1 MASLSSGCEQVAE
14 RPRQVVERRVFCVR
28 CPWSAPDTDDGAG
41 ALGDHLAWHGTTTA
55 DPGIDWALGHRYGPL
70 DGRPRRGLVLTMPE
84 LERKAGPR
92 RMAEQGQ
99 PIEVR
104 LRALLARGPL
114 TRGVLLRRLDDRF
127 PRAISVSAVAAAIA
141 GGRVHAV
148 ARKLPRGRPTTLL
161 SLAGNTAGLAAV
173 EWARGRAG

>member
-1 MASLSSGCEQVAE
+1 MGSVSTGAAQASE
-14 RPRQVVERRVFCVR
+14 RPCQVVERRLFCVR

-41 ALGDHLAWHGTTTA
+41 ALGDHLAGHGTTTA

-70 DGRPRRGLVLTMPE
+70 DGRPRRGLVLTMPA

-92 RMAEQGQ
+92 RTAEQGQ
-99 PIEVR
+99 PIDAR

-161 SLAGNTAGLAAV
+161 SLPGNAAAGAAV
-173 EWARGRAG
+173 LPT